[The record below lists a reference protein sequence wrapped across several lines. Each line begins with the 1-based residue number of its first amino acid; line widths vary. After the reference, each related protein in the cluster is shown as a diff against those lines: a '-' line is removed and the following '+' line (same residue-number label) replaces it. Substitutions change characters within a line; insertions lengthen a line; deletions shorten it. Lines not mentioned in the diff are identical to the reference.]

1 MCGVDYE
8 LTTTITDG
16 DYVIGCIKGSAG
28 NDNVVQAI
36 NATIT
41 SGWGQYTSITP
52 SSGKISN
59 PDASVV
65 WTLTKIGDN
74 SFSLKNGSV
83 YYKITTGTGNGS
95 VGTNASSQTIYYA
108 AVGGSTNAF
117 ELSGVSTFTVSSG
130 NQLGCNQQSG
140 NGYRQYAQR
149 EHGTTNT
156 GISTQVRF
164 YKKASSSDKPNV
176 SFNPVAGKYSTAQN
190 VTLTSSVDGATIYYT
205 TDGTDPTTSSS
216 QYSSAIPVS
225 ATTTIKAFAKKDDD
239 AGTIA
244 SATYTFPYTSIATL
258 LPNVTTTEV
267 THYVK
272 MTNWIV
278 TGVATDGKNAYLTEG
293 TEHGMLAY
301 KNSIGLVEGN
311 VLNGTIDVKA
321 KIYSNIPEFTN
332 LAATGVEGLTV
343 TTGGTPTVY
352 NKAIGELASAT
363 YDNNGIVV
371 KLSGVTYD
379 ATEDA
384 LSDGVNSLPVTNKI
398 YADLDLTDGQEYNI
412 TGVIGYTTASTP
424 VLQIYPRSEDD
435 IEAVGGPVIVKT
447 LESIAVTGM
456 STTYE
461 VGETFSF
468 NGTCTATYSVTVDDE
483 PQEEPEYKVVTPTSV
498 SSPDMSTTGSKEI
511 TVTYTES
518 EVTKTAKYTITVNP
532 VAQYAKVTAAPEDWS
547 GEYLLVY
554 ESSASEAY
562 VWTGVEASNCYA
574 TATISSGK
582 ISKPSGAVS
591 LTIASME
598 GGYSIKV
605 NGGTN
610 NGKYIYGTS
619 GSNGVSFGNAE
630 SVNTLA
636 LSGGDVTITSNTSF
650 MQYNSSSG
658 QDRFRYYKSGTT
670 TQKNVQLYKKM
681 KPTHTMTFSTTPDGG
696 GSVVVSAGGAEIAS
710 GDAVEEDATV
720 TMTPSANTYYQLSS
734 VEILDGNADEITPTV
749 EAGVYS
755 FTMPTSNVEAG
766 VTFALIPVTSVTV
779 DATLGLVTGE
789 FQTLTAT
796 VLPATA
802 NPAVSWLSDA
812 PGIATVDENGKVTAV
827 SVGTAH
833 ITATSTVTPA
843 KLGTCTVTVS
853 APAGHSI
860 TITQNAGGTVTAN
873 VAVGDVAKETA
884 VTLTAAPTAGYTVSG
899 WTIGGVAVG
908 DLAISEDKTTCSFS
922 MPDANVTAEAS
933 YTHEVATLKLHDA
946 NGESTFDSENTHYW
960 KEEVTLPT
968 SAAECSK
975 TFVGWSE
982 NPDCA
987 TAPELGATYV
997 IPNKGENNHIYA
1009 VYADVDY
1016 TWNEITTVPTEGTY
1030 AICAATYA
1038 LKASTNSGR
1047 FENGEIEIEDG
1058 KLTSAP
1064 AESCIW
1070 ELSINGSGK
1079 FLLKN
1084 GTNYA
1089 AGTTAKNKGA
1099 LVTDAT
1105 EAHAQWEITYETDKF
1120 VVKNVGRPD
1129 DSDTP
1134 ANAYL
1139 RQNGA
1144 NGWACYSSGQGN
1156 APRFFKKTLSMATAS
1171 NYSTSCDP
1179 LPTPVV
1185 QPTITTQPEGAVYTK
1200 DAPAT
1205 ALTIVAEA
1213 GNGGALSYQWYSNDE
1228 NSTEGAEAI
1237 EGADED
1243 EYTPSTGSITTTY
1256 YYCVVSEVG
1265 ADAPTT
1271 SDIVAIV
1278 VNAAPEPTGT
1288 FELFEGALE
1297 EGDYVIVSTNALSN
1311 EVNSKRI
1318 AAEAVTISE
1327 NKIVNPAASVV
1338 WHIAQS
1344 GDYWTIYNAAANKY
1358 AAGTTSKN
1366 EGALLDEVADLA
1378 KWSCESTGSSTTYDF
1393 ANKGRAEGSSDT
1405 GNKWLRYN
1413 SSTGNINSRWGCY
1426 GTGTGSAVTLYKLE
1440 DASKPK
1446 TPTFSPAGGTYTEAQ
1461 TVTIT
1466 SATDGVTIYYTTDG
1480 TTPNTG
1486 SSVYSSPITVDEDKT
1501 LKAIAVKDEVSS
1513 SVGTATYTINLP
1525 LTTIDA
1531 IFAKATAVGSTAT
1544 DVTIVFNNWVVSGV
1558 STNGKNVYVTD
1569 GTKGFIIFD
1578 NGGEMGFAVGN
1589 VLSGTV
1595 ACKVQLYN
1603 GAAELTTLSS
1613 ETEGLGVAT
1622 GGSVSPASVAPASL
1636 AGINTGALISLS
1648 NWKYDGTNLTDG
1660 TTEIQPYNTLY
1671 AYGEA
1676 FVENHYYNVAGI
1688 YHQYNGKKEILPR
1701 SEDDIEELAQT
1712 APTMTWYTSSTKE
1725 VTIAANATY
1734 SVDLGDAFA
1743 PVFETNSEG
1752 EKTYTS
1758 SDPTIATIDGSTG
1771 ALTLQNKVGSTI
1783 IKCAV
1788 AADATNNFAAD
1799 EQAFTLNVREGAQ
1812 TGNVVILAEYDG
1824 AWYAMK
1830 NTFSDTKT
1838 AYALAV
1844 AYTNGAVICD
1854 NESDIASILW
1864 KRTVDAEGK
1873 TTFQNPSNNQYLKT
1887 NGNDLKLE
1895 ANETGNYQWTW
1906 NDTYYRTGAQTRTF
1920 VYRVSA
1926 NNGFRSYAVSNA
1938 GSSDYSELPV
1948 IYTGDV
1954 YVKKTSGTVDVS
1966 TQTEGLSMIIYDN
1979 VTLNADAA
1987 KTLGSLIVEAG
1998 GKVSDGSVLTVK
2010 DLTINTQSGK
2020 SGQVLGTNFDVT
2032 GNLYLD
2038 VQLCSGSLDADYWY
2052 IIAVPFDVNISDGIS
2067 LADGTPMTNGVDYEV
2082 WIYDTQKRAQTT
2094 NGWKRANGK
2103 MEAGKA
2109 YFIGFNPG
2117 MPNTVRLKAAPGWK
2131 DHLFGGSSLA
2141 LTETAEET
2149 SAGVHDNWNGIAN
2162 PKMRYVGID
2171 KENVQMYSNETHTFS
2186 AYTGTAYD
2194 FVVGTAFFV
2203 KSTGNVT
2210 IADADGSHSQF
2221 LAPKR
2226 DAERKLGYEVR
2237 ITPAE
2242 AAEFDNQIIVR
2253 ASESANG
2260 EYNSNRDML
2269 TLNEATSKSAA
2280 LLWTENYGDK
2290 RLAIEEAPLVNS
2302 SASYVLGIYAPADGE
2317 YTISTPQAKEDVSLY
2332 LTRNGRVIWDL
2343 TAAPYT
2349 LDLTKGNTTG
2359 YGLRIVAA
2367 PKATTDLEDVQGD
2380 KVQCTKVLINNHVF
2394 ILRGEQ
2400 LYDATGRLVK

>member
-1 MCGVDYE
+1 MWADDVTYKLTIDANDFNTTSYAANNNEKTSNAVCTTDNTKTYE
-8 LTTTITDG
+8 VKWTSNQVMKNGSNMQWQKNKGYIYNSTDLGTITN
-16 DYVIGCIKGSAG
+16 VTVTSSAG
-28 NDNVVQAI
+28 
-36 NATIT
+36 TFTTYYGT
-41 SGWGQYTSITP
+41 SEQP
-52 SSGKISN
+52 SSGTTVGNGYFKT
-59 PDASVV
+59 SV
-65 WTLTKIGDN
+65 
-74 SFSLKNGSV
+74 GSA
-83 YYKITTGTGNGS
+83 TGTTS
-95 VGTNASSQTIYYA
+95 KVE
-108 AVGGSTNAF
+108 V
-117 ELSGVSTFTVSSG
+117 TFTVSEG
-130 NQLGCNQQSG
+130 GG
-140 NGYRQYAQR
+140 G
-149 EHGTTNT
+149 
-156 GISTQVRF
+156 
-164 YKKASSSDKPNV
+164 SDKPTV
-176 SFNPVAGKYSTAQN
+176 SFSPVAGKYSTAQN
-190 VTLTSSVDGATIYYT
+190 VTLTSSVGDATIYYT

-225 ATTTIKAFAKKDDD
+225 ATTTIKAFAKKGDD

-278 TGVATDGKNAYLTEG
+278 TGVSGSQVYLTDGTEYG
-293 TEHGMLAY
+293 IIGYKSSHGFA
-301 KNSIGLVEGN
+301 VGN
-311 VLNGTIDVKA
+311 ILNGTVDVKA
-321 KIYSNIPEFTN
+321 KIYKQVPELTDLTSNT
-332 LAATGVEGLTV
+332 TGLTRN
-343 TTGGTPTVY
+343 TGGTPTVY
-352 NKAIGELASAT
+352 DKTIDALTI
-363 YDNNGIVV
+363 NNHGIVV
-371 KLSGVTYD
+371 KLSNVTYVESD
-379 ATEDA
+379 GT
-384 LSDGVNSLPVTNKI
+384 LSDGENTVPVTNKL
-398 YADLDLTDGQEYNI
+398 YNELSLEDGKEYNI
-412 TGVIGYTTASTP
+412 TGVVGYTTDDTKT
-424 VLQIYPRSEDD
+424 LEIYPRSEDD

-511 TVTYTES
+511 TVSYTES

-755 FTMPTSNVEAG
+755 FTMPTSNVEAE
-766 VTFALIPVTSVTV
+766 VTFALIPITSVTV

-922 MPDANVTAEAS
+922 MPDADVTAEAS
-933 YTHEVATLKLHDA
+933 YKHEVATLKLHDA

-975 TFVGWSE
+975 TFVGWSAD
-982 NPDCA
+982 PDCA

-1038 LKASTNSGR
+1038 LEASINSGR

-1120 VVKNVGRPD
+1120 VVKNVGRAA
-1129 DSDTP
+1129 DSSDP

-1139 RQNGA
+1139 RQNGTS
-1144 NGWACYSSGQGN
+1144 GWACYSATQTN

-1205 ALTIVAEA
+1205 ALTIEAEA
-1213 GNGGALSYQWYSNDE
+1213 GNGGELSYQWYSNDE
-1228 NSTEGAEAI
+1228 NSTEGATAI
-1237 EGADED
+1237 GGAEED

-1256 YYCVVSEVG
+1256 YYCVVTEAG

-1278 VNAAPEPTGT
+1278 VNAAPEPSGT

-1327 NKIVNPAASVV
+1327 NKIVNPASSVV

-1344 GDYWTIYNAAANKY
+1344 GDYWTIYNVAANKY

-1413 SSTGNINSRWGCY
+1413 SSTGNLNSRWGCY
-1426 GTGTGSAVTLYKLE
+1426 GTGTGSAVTLYKKE

-1466 SATDGVTIYYTTDG
+1466 SATDDVTIYYTTDG

-1486 SSVYSSPITVDEDKT
+1486 SSVYSSAITVDEDKT

-1525 LTTIDA
+1525 LTTTDA
-1531 IFAKATAVGSTAT
+1531 IFAKATAVGNTAT

-1622 GGSVSPASVAPASL
+1622 GGSVSPASVDPADL
-1636 AGINTGALISLS
+1636 AGVNTGALIALS

-1725 VTIAANATY
+1725 VIIAANATY

-1752 EKTYTS
+1752 AKTYTS
-1758 SDPTIATIDGSTG
+1758 SDPTIASIDGSTG
-1771 ALTLQNKVGSTI
+1771 ALTLQNKVGTTI

-1830 NTFSDTKT
+1830 NTFMDDTKT

-1844 AYTNGAVICD
+1844 SYTNGAVICD

-1906 NDTYYRTGAQTRTF
+1906 NDTYYRTGTQTRTF

-1966 TQTEGLSMIIYDN
+1966 TQTDGLSMIIYNN

-1987 KTLGSLIVEAG
+1987 KTLGSVIVEAG

-2020 SGQVLGTNFDVT
+2020 SGQLLGTNVNVT
-2032 GNLYLD
+2032 GNLYLEIKLRD
-2038 VQLCSGSLDADYWY
+2038 GDMDAEASRLWY
-2052 IIAVPFDVNISDGIS
+2052 CISAPFDVNMNGGFFWG
-2067 LADGTPMTNGVDYEV
+2067 DGTPMVLNTHFQLFE
-2082 WIYDTQKRAQTT
+2082 YDGQKRANTG
-2094 NGWKRANGK
+2094 NGWKRVNGTMKANT
-2103 MEAGKA
+2103 A
-2109 YFIGFNPG
+2109 YFIGFDDAQSNQ
-2117 MPNTVRLKAAPGWK
+2117 NTIKLRANAKTIPAVASIALNGYSAA
-2131 DHLFGGSSLA
+2131 DEA
-2141 LTETAEET
+2141 NA
-2149 SAGVHDNWNGIAN
+2149 NWNAVAN
-2162 PKMRYVGID
+2162 PTLRYVGLNKTVQVFD
-2171 KENVQMYSNETHTFS
+2171 PENQNYNPFPYFNA
-2186 AYTGTAYD
+2186 AYA
-2194 FVVGTAFFV
+2194 FVVGTPFFY
-2203 KSTGNVT
+2203 KGTGSIVLNT
-2210 IADADGSHSQF
+2210 GSHDHYR
-2221 LAPKR
+2221 APQHR
-2226 DAERKLGYEVR
+2226 AESYNYCVQISK
-2237 ITPAE
+2237 AE
-2242 AAEFDNQIIVR
+2242 TERFDNQLYVV
-2253 ASESANG
+2253 ASETAAATYEEGQDVPS
-2260 EYNSNRDML
+2260 M
-2269 TLNEATSKSAA
+2269 NEETSKYGA
-2280 LLWTENYGDK
+2280 LIWTENYGDK

-2332 LTRNGRVIWDL
+2332 LTREGRVIWDL

-2380 KVQCTKVLINNHVF
+2380 KLQCTKVLINNHVF